1 MTLAPAIGARAPSA
15 RDRGTVL
22 DHAEVAFV
30 FLTILLMSQALLPA
44 VFAPEQPNEGPPWM
58 RMMWFPIYGGTLLFA
73 MLRLERMASVW
84 ITALATA
91 PLIALAFISSEWS
104 LLPDV
109 SSRRALALTFTTAFG
124 LYLAARFSW
133 ARLAEVVAAAFLL
146 MALGSVVAALAFPSL
161 GVESDIHAGAW
172 KGLWLQKNAMG
183 AAMVRGLLACA
194 CAAILVPERR
204 TFWAAAAALCAGLVL
219 LSTSMTAFMGMVVC
233 LGSMAGVRMLRSG
246 GLGVIA
252 LLWLALLG
260 SAALLAAVVLAPDQ
274 FFALIGKDPT
284 LTGRTDIWDA
294 VLRRVAAEPG
304 GHGFAAFWTAE
315 QGPALYIQE
324 EADWEVPNAHNGWL
338 ELLLWFGWTGVWMF
352 AAHFALAVAA
362 TGRRLWSADGGAYWA
377 VPVMLLFGLFSLSES
392 TIMQWNNLSWVIYV
406 ATLAKL
412 LQVAT
417 GPDRRTAA
425 AP

>member
-1 MTLAPAIGARAPSA
+1 MTFAPAIGARAPYA
-15 RDRGTVL
+15 RERGTVL
-22 DHAEVAFV
+22 EHAEVTFV
-30 FLTILLMSQALLPA
+30 FLAILLMSQALLPA
-44 VFAPEQPNEGPPWM
+44 LFAPEQPNEGPAWM
-58 RMMWFPIYGGTLLFA
+58 RAMWFPIYGGTLLFA
-73 MLRLERMASVW
+73 GLRLERMASVW
-84 ITALATA
+84 IAALVTA
-91 PLIALAFISSEWS
+91 PLILLAFASKEWS

-109 SSRRALALTFTTAFG
+109 SARRALALTFTTGFS

-133 ARLAEVVAAAFLL
+133 ARLAEVAGAAFLL
-146 MALGSVVAALAFPSL
+146 MALGSVVAALAFPGL

-204 TFWAAAAALCAGLVL
+204 AFWAGAAALCAGLVL
-219 LSTSMTAFMGMVVC
+219 LSTSMTALMGLIVC
-233 LGSMAGVRMLRSG
+233 LGSMAAVRMIRSG
-246 GLGVIA
+246 GLGLIA
-252 LLWLALLG
+252 VLWLALLAG
-260 SAALLAAVVLAPDQ
+260 AGLLAAVLLAPDQ

-352 AAHFALAVAA
+352 GVHFALAIAA
-362 TGRRLWSADGGAYWA
+362 TGKRLWSADGGAYWA

-412 LQVAT
+412 LQVST
-417 GPDRRTAA
+417 GPERRMAA